1 MNKRT
6 RTTLFIPLAAC
17 SLALGSA
24 TAASAATPTTTQ
36 AAPAA
41 QCFVEAKAND
51 ATKVVVTGEGFDK
64 AKGKVTVDQTD
75 GDGGSLV
82 TVGADGKFSAL
93 DLPLGKY
100 SASQSGGGKVTCL
113 GGQEAQDAVNRNFIE
128 KERKRG
134 AAEGFADGREL
145 AQSGAC
151 DAPPKPQLKPN
162 QGLTADNEAK
172 KKADEAYTKAY
183 TAAFGT
189 AIKQFCPN

>member
-6 RTTLFIPLAAC
+6 RTTLFVPLAVC

-24 TAASAATPTTTQ
+24 TAASAMTTTPQ

-64 AKGKVTVDQTD
+64 TKGKVTVDQTD

-93 DLPLGKY
+93 DLPVGKY
-100 SASQSGGGKVTCL
+100 AASQSDGTKATCL
-113 GGQEAQDAVNRNFIE
+113 GGQEAQDAVNKNFIDN
-128 KERKRG
+128 ERKRG
-134 AAEGFADGREL
+134 AREGFADGREL
-145 AQSGAC
+145 GQSGAC
-151 DAPPKPQLKPN
+151 KEEPKPKVKPN

-189 AIKQFCPN
+189 AIKQYCTD